1 MRILHL
7 GKYYHPHRGGM
18 ETALRELAEGLS
30 AQGVEV
36 SVLVA
41 GGGRGEPEPLV
52 GGRGRLL
59 RAWTPA
65 VVNSQPLTPTL
76 AHLLRRELAQFGPD
90 LVHLHLPNP
99 LAALA
104 WQVVALGRRGLPPLA
119 VWHHADITRQ
129 RWGRL
134 AAGPLQQGCLARARG
149 IVVSS
154 EAHRLGSREL
164 ARHRD
169 KVAVVPFGLDPTP
182 WRELAATGLGPFLF
196 VGRLVRYKGL
206 SVLLEAL
213 REVQAAR
220 LTVVGTGPLGA
231 DLVRQ
236 AQRLGVADRVDW
248 VGDCQ
253 PQELRRHLAD
263 ARALVLPSLDAS
275 ETFGLAQLEAMAAGV
290 PVIASDLPT
299 GVREVA
305 DAERS
310 HLLVRPGDP
319 QDLAAALRTLQEDPA
334 RALAMGAAGRERQL
348 RHFTRD
354 VMCERL
360 LAWYGM
366 LLSAER
372 T

>member
-18 ETALRELAEGLS
+18 ETALREMAEGLL
-30 AQGVEV
+30 AQGAAV

-41 GGGRGEPEPLV
+41 GGGRGTPEALD
-52 GGRGRLL
+52 GGRGRLV

-76 AHLLRRELAQFGPD
+76 VPLLRRELARFRPD

-104 WQVVALGRRGLPPLA
+104 WRAAAGGRRGLPPLA

-134 AAGPLQQGCLARARG
+134 VAGPLQEGCLARAAG
-149 IVVSS
+149 IAVSS
-154 EAHRLGSREL
+154 EAHRRGSREL
-164 ARHRD
+164 AGHRG
-169 KVAVVPFGLDPTP
+169 KVAVVPFGLDPAP
-182 WRELAATGLGPFLF
+182 WRELAATGTGPFLF
-196 VGRLVRYKGL
+196 IGRLVRYKGL
-206 SVLLEAL
+206 PVLLEAL
-213 REVQAAR
+213 REVPAAR
-220 LTVVGTGPLGA
+220 LTVVGTGPLEA
-231 DLVRQ
+231 DLARQ
-236 AQRLGVADRVDW
+236 AQRLGVGDRVEW
-248 VGDCQ
+248 VGDRA
-253 PQELRRHLAD
+253 PHELRRHLAA
-263 ARALVLPSLDAS
+263 ARALVLPSLDTS
-275 ETFGLAQLEAMAAGV
+275 ETFGLVQLEAMAAGV

-305 DAERS
+305 DAGAS

-319 QDLAAALRTLQEDPA
+319 RELAAALRTLLEDPA
-334 RALAMGAAGRERQL
+334 RARAMGEAGRARQL
-348 RHFTRD
+348 RHYTRD
-354 VMCERL
+354 AMCERL
-360 LAWYGM
+360 LAWYDE
-366 LLSAER
+366 LLSGER